1 MILTECSFWYDWVH
15 LIILSH
21 FCLNLTTTVV
31 SGYSSVIQ
39 IHSTGR
45 IWVGF
50 TRPHTAAYT
59 HTLRFEWQRTQVERV
74 ELIFC
79 EQYSKTFPASL
90 SLSVEYIYIYIGAHP
105 VTAPYDRPLCVH
117 VTCCSH
123 PHAPSS
129 KHYPIWWHLFQ
140 SLSFWCIFKHWAGL
154 EKKEN
159 QKTKQLSFEFRL
171 YWSDGVF
178 LDFSQLK
185 WLSYHRRSSFI
196 SVL

>member
-90 SLSVEYIYIYIGAHP
+90 SLSVEYIYIY
-105 VTAPYDRPLCVH
+105 
-117 VTCCSH
+117 
-123 PHAPSS
+123 
-129 KHYPIWWHLFQ
+129 
-140 SLSFWCIFKHWAGL
+140 
-154 EKKEN
+154 
-159 QKTKQLSFEFRL
+159 
-171 YWSDGVF
+171 
-178 LDFSQLK
+178 
-185 WLSYHRRSSFI
+185 RSSSSNGTLWSPAVRTCHMLLSPTRSLFKTLPDLMAPV
-196 SVL
+196 SEPVVLMYF